1 MTVARAL
8 ARDINLESVITSLG
22 QTAVHFAM
30 KLTASIFILVA
41 GLWLA
46 GRISRSVK
54 RGMERRH
61 LDPSLQSFIGSFVS
75 IVLRIIAIVISL
87 TTVGVQMTSIVA
99 VLGAGALAIGMALSG
114 TMQNFAGGIIILF
127 LKPFKVGDT
136 ILTATGKT
144 GIVKKIMIF
153 TTELRT
159 FDNQV
164 IFLPN
169 GALSNGEITNLS
181 GGSLRRTDLAVGISY
196 GSRIPVARRAILDIL
211 ARDPR
216 IADTPAPSVFVREL
230 GDSAVILT
238 VRFWSKYGDMA
249 DASADTLEQIY
260 SELTKKRVDF
270 PFPQMDVHLTK
281 YSVTIYIL
289 KQQKGRNMKKI
300 SVFVI
305 AGMMA
310 SSASFAGFIA
320 DAPVAPQNADVIVS
334 VAQVKK
340 MRDDTP
346 VIVQGN
352 IIQRMGDEKYLFRD
366 GTDSVIV
373 EIDDEDWGGVDVRA
387 TDTVKLY
394 GEVDASM
401 FKTEIDVDRIEKIEK

>member
-8 ARDINLESVITSLG
+8 ARDIDLESVITSLG
-22 QTAVHFAM
+22 QTAVHFAI
-30 KLTASIFILVA
+30 KLTASVFILVA

-54 RGMERRH
+54 RGMERRN
-61 LDPSLQSFIGSFVS
+61 LDPSLQSFVGSFVS

-99 VLGAGALAIGMALSG
+99 VLGAGALAVGMALSG

-153 TTELRT
+153 TTELHT

-181 GGSLRRTDLAVGISY
+181 GGSLRRTDLTVGISY
-196 GSRIPVARRAILDIL
+196 GSRVPVARRAILDIL

-230 GDSAVILT
+230 GDSAVVLT
-238 VRFWSKYGDMA
+238 VRFWSKYGDMV

-260 SELTKKRVDF
+260 NELPKKKVQF
-270 PFPQMDVHLTK
+270 PFPQMDVHITK
-281 YSVTIYIL
+281 
-289 KQQKGRNMKKI
+289 
-300 SVFVI
+300 
-305 AGMMA
+305 
-310 SSASFAGFIA
+310 
-320 DAPVAPQNADVIVS
+320 
-334 VAQVKK
+334 
-340 MRDDTP
+340 
-346 VIVQGN
+346 
-352 IIQRMGDEKYLFRD
+352 
-366 GTDSVIV
+366 
-373 EIDDEDWGGVDVRA
+373 
-387 TDTVKLY
+387 
-394 GEVDASM
+394 
-401 FKTEIDVDRIEKIEK
+401 

>member
-22 QTAVHFAM
+22 QTAVHFAI
-30 KLTASIFILVA
+30 KLTVSIFILVA

-99 VLGAGALAIGMALSG
+99 VLGAGALAVGMALSG

-144 GIVKKIMIF
+144 GVVKKIMIF
-153 TTELRT
+153 TTELHT

-181 GGSLRRTDLAVGISY
+181 GGSLRRTDLTVGISY

-216 IADTPAPSVFVREL
+216 IAGTPAPSVFVREL

-260 SELTKKRVDF
+260 SELPKKRIDF

-281 YSVTIYIL
+281 
-289 KQQKGRNMKKI
+289 
-300 SVFVI
+300 
-305 AGMMA
+305 
-310 SSASFAGFIA
+310 
-320 DAPVAPQNADVIVS
+320 
-334 VAQVKK
+334 
-340 MRDDTP
+340 
-346 VIVQGN
+346 
-352 IIQRMGDEKYLFRD
+352 
-366 GTDSVIV
+366 
-373 EIDDEDWGGVDVRA
+373 
-387 TDTVKLY
+387 
-394 GEVDASM
+394 
-401 FKTEIDVDRIEKIEK
+401 

>member
-99 VLGAGALAIGMALSG
+99 VLGAGALAVGMALSG

-153 TTELRT
+153 TTELHT

-181 GGSLRRTDLAVGISY
+181 GGSLRRTDLTVGISY

-249 DASADTLEQIY
+249 DTSADTLEQIY
-260 SELTKKRVDF
+260 SELPKKRVDF

-281 YSVTIYIL
+281 
-289 KQQKGRNMKKI
+289 
-300 SVFVI
+300 
-305 AGMMA
+305 
-310 SSASFAGFIA
+310 
-320 DAPVAPQNADVIVS
+320 
-334 VAQVKK
+334 
-340 MRDDTP
+340 
-346 VIVQGN
+346 
-352 IIQRMGDEKYLFRD
+352 
-366 GTDSVIV
+366 
-373 EIDDEDWGGVDVRA
+373 
-387 TDTVKLY
+387 
-394 GEVDASM
+394 
-401 FKTEIDVDRIEKIEK
+401 

>member
-181 GGSLRRTDLAVGISY
+181 GGSLRRTDLTVGISY

-249 DASADTLEQIY
+249 DANADTLEQIY
-260 SELTKKRVDF
+260 SELPKKRVDF

-281 YSVTIYIL
+281 
-289 KQQKGRNMKKI
+289 
-300 SVFVI
+300 
-305 AGMMA
+305 
-310 SSASFAGFIA
+310 
-320 DAPVAPQNADVIVS
+320 
-334 VAQVKK
+334 
-340 MRDDTP
+340 
-346 VIVQGN
+346 
-352 IIQRMGDEKYLFRD
+352 
-366 GTDSVIV
+366 
-373 EIDDEDWGGVDVRA
+373 
-387 TDTVKLY
+387 
-394 GEVDASM
+394 
-401 FKTEIDVDRIEKIEK
+401 

>member
-22 QTAVHFAM
+22 QTAVHFAI
-30 KLTASIFILVA
+30 KLTLSIFILVA

-61 LDPSLQSFIGSFVS
+61 LDPSMQSSIGSFVS
-75 IVLRIIAIVISL
+75 TVVRIIAIVISL

-99 VLGAGALAIGMALSG
+99 VLGAGALAVGMALSG

-144 GIVKKIMIF
+144 GVVKKIMIF
-153 TTELRT
+153 TTELHT

-181 GGSLRRTDLAVGISY
+181 GGSLRRTDLTVGISY

-216 IADTPAPSVFVREL
+216 IAGTPAPSVFVREL

-260 SELTKKRVDF
+260 SELPKKRIDF

-281 YSVTIYIL
+281 
-289 KQQKGRNMKKI
+289 
-300 SVFVI
+300 
-305 AGMMA
+305 
-310 SSASFAGFIA
+310 
-320 DAPVAPQNADVIVS
+320 
-334 VAQVKK
+334 
-340 MRDDTP
+340 
-346 VIVQGN
+346 
-352 IIQRMGDEKYLFRD
+352 
-366 GTDSVIV
+366 
-373 EIDDEDWGGVDVRA
+373 
-387 TDTVKLY
+387 
-394 GEVDASM
+394 
-401 FKTEIDVDRIEKIEK
+401 

>member
-1 MTVARAL
+1 M
-8 ARDINLESVITSLG
+8 ITSLG
-22 QTAVHFAM
+22 QTAVHFAI
-30 KLTASIFILVA
+30 KLTLSIFILVA

-99 VLGAGALAIGMALSG
+99 VLGAGALAVGMALSG

-144 GIVKKIMIF
+144 GVVKKIMIF
-153 TTELRT
+153 TTELHT

-181 GGSLRRTDLAVGISY
+181 GGSLRRTDLTVGISY

-216 IADTPAPSVFVREL
+216 IAGTPAPSVFVREL

-260 SELTKKRVDF
+260 SELPKKRIDF

-281 YSVTIYIL
+281 
-289 KQQKGRNMKKI
+289 
-300 SVFVI
+300 
-305 AGMMA
+305 
-310 SSASFAGFIA
+310 
-320 DAPVAPQNADVIVS
+320 
-334 VAQVKK
+334 
-340 MRDDTP
+340 
-346 VIVQGN
+346 
-352 IIQRMGDEKYLFRD
+352 
-366 GTDSVIV
+366 
-373 EIDDEDWGGVDVRA
+373 
-387 TDTVKLY
+387 
-394 GEVDASM
+394 
-401 FKTEIDVDRIEKIEK
+401 

>member
-1 MTVARAL
+1 MARFFNHRNKSMPQVHAL
-8 ARDINLESVITSLG
+8 AKDIDLESVITSLG
-22 QTAVHFAM
+22 QTAVHFAI
-30 KLTASIFILVA
+30 KLTASVFILVV

-46 GRISRSVK
+46 GRVSRSVR
-54 RGMERRH
+54 RGMERRN
-61 LDPSLQSFIGSFVS
+61 LDPSLKSFVGSFVS

-99 VLGAGALAIGMALSG
+99 VLGAGALAVGMALSG

-153 TTELRT
+153 TTELHT

-181 GGSLRRTDLAVGISY
+181 GGSLRRTDLTVGISY
-196 GSRIPVARRAILDIL
+196 GSRVPVARRAILDIL

-230 GDSAVILT
+230 GDSAVVLT
-238 VRFWSKYGDMA
+238 VRFWSQYGDMA

-260 SELTKKRVDF
+260 SELPQKKVKF

-281 YSVTIYIL
+281 
-289 KQQKGRNMKKI
+289 
-300 SVFVI
+300 
-305 AGMMA
+305 
-310 SSASFAGFIA
+310 
-320 DAPVAPQNADVIVS
+320 
-334 VAQVKK
+334 
-340 MRDDTP
+340 
-346 VIVQGN
+346 
-352 IIQRMGDEKYLFRD
+352 
-366 GTDSVIV
+366 
-373 EIDDEDWGGVDVRA
+373 
-387 TDTVKLY
+387 
-394 GEVDASM
+394 
-401 FKTEIDVDRIEKIEK
+401 

>member
-22 QTAVHFAM
+22 QTAVHFAI
-30 KLTASIFILVA
+30 KLTLSIFISVA

-99 VLGAGALAIGMALSG
+99 VLGAGALAVGMALSG

-144 GIVKKIMIF
+144 GVVKKIMIF
-153 TTELRT
+153 TTELHT

-181 GGSLRRTDLAVGISY
+181 GGSLRRTDLTVGISY

-216 IADTPAPSVFVREL
+216 IAGTPAPSVFVREL

-260 SELTKKRVDF
+260 SELPKKRIDF
-270 PFPQMDVHLTK
+270 PFPQMDVHLT
-281 YSVTIYIL
+281 
-289 KQQKGRNMKKI
+289 N
-300 SVFVI
+300 
-305 AGMMA
+305 
-310 SSASFAGFIA
+310 
-320 DAPVAPQNADVIVS
+320 
-334 VAQVKK
+334 
-340 MRDDTP
+340 
-346 VIVQGN
+346 
-352 IIQRMGDEKYLFRD
+352 
-366 GTDSVIV
+366 
-373 EIDDEDWGGVDVRA
+373 
-387 TDTVKLY
+387 
-394 GEVDASM
+394 
-401 FKTEIDVDRIEKIEK
+401 

>member
-8 ARDINLESVITSLG
+8 AKDIDLESVITSLG
-22 QTAVHFAM
+22 QTAVHFAI
-30 KLTASIFILVA
+30 KLTASVFILVA

-54 RGMERRH
+54 RGMERRN
-61 LDPSLQSFIGSFVS
+61 LDPSLQSFVGSFVS

-99 VLGAGALAIGMALSG
+99 VLGAGALAVGMALSG

-153 TTELRT
+153 TTELHT

-181 GGSLRRTDLAVGISY
+181 GGSLRRTDLTVGISY
-196 GSRIPVARRAILDIL
+196 GSRVAVARRAILDIL

-216 IADTPAPSVFVREL
+216 IADKPAPSVFVREL
-230 GDSAVILT
+230 GDSAVVLT
-238 VRFWSKYGDMA
+238 VRFWSKYGDMV

-260 SELTKKRVDF
+260 SELPKKRVEF
-270 PFPQMDVHLTK
+270 PFPQMDVHLIK
-281 YSVTIYIL
+281 
-289 KQQKGRNMKKI
+289 
-300 SVFVI
+300 
-305 AGMMA
+305 
-310 SSASFAGFIA
+310 
-320 DAPVAPQNADVIVS
+320 
-334 VAQVKK
+334 
-340 MRDDTP
+340 
-346 VIVQGN
+346 
-352 IIQRMGDEKYLFRD
+352 
-366 GTDSVIV
+366 
-373 EIDDEDWGGVDVRA
+373 
-387 TDTVKLY
+387 
-394 GEVDASM
+394 
-401 FKTEIDVDRIEKIEK
+401 

>member
-260 SELTKKRVDF
+260 SELPKKRVDF

>member
-8 ARDINLESVITSLG
+8 AKDIDLESVITSLG
-22 QTAVHFAM
+22 QTAVHFAI
-30 KLTASIFILVA
+30 KLTASVFILVA

-54 RGMERRH
+54 RGMERRN
-61 LDPSLQSFIGSFVS
+61 LDPSLQSFVGSFVS

-99 VLGAGALAIGMALSG
+99 VLGAGALAVGMALSG

-153 TTELRT
+153 TTELHT

-181 GGSLRRTDLAVGISY
+181 GGSLRRTDLTVGISY
-196 GSRIPVARRAILDIL
+196 GSRVAVARRAILDIL

-216 IADTPAPSVFVREL
+216 IADKPAPSVFVREL
-230 GDSAVILT
+230 GDSAVVLI

-260 SELTKKRVDF
+260 NELPKKKVEF
-270 PFPQMDVHLTK
+270 PFPQMDVHITK
-281 YSVTIYIL
+281 
-289 KQQKGRNMKKI
+289 
-300 SVFVI
+300 
-305 AGMMA
+305 
-310 SSASFAGFIA
+310 
-320 DAPVAPQNADVIVS
+320 
-334 VAQVKK
+334 
-340 MRDDTP
+340 
-346 VIVQGN
+346 
-352 IIQRMGDEKYLFRD
+352 
-366 GTDSVIV
+366 
-373 EIDDEDWGGVDVRA
+373 
-387 TDTVKLY
+387 
-394 GEVDASM
+394 
-401 FKTEIDVDRIEKIEK
+401 

>member
-99 VLGAGALAIGMALSG
+99 VLGAGALAVGMALSG

-153 TTELRT
+153 TTELHT

-181 GGSLRRTDLAVGISY
+181 GGSLRRTDLTVGISY
-196 GSRIPVARRAILDIL
+196 GSRVPVARRAILDIL

-230 GDSAVILT
+230 GDSAVLLT

-260 SELTKKRVDF
+260 SELPKKRVDF
-270 PFPQMDVHLTK
+270 PFPQMDVHITK
-281 YSVTIYIL
+281 
-289 KQQKGRNMKKI
+289 
-300 SVFVI
+300 
-305 AGMMA
+305 
-310 SSASFAGFIA
+310 
-320 DAPVAPQNADVIVS
+320 
-334 VAQVKK
+334 
-340 MRDDTP
+340 
-346 VIVQGN
+346 
-352 IIQRMGDEKYLFRD
+352 
-366 GTDSVIV
+366 
-373 EIDDEDWGGVDVRA
+373 
-387 TDTVKLY
+387 
-394 GEVDASM
+394 
-401 FKTEIDVDRIEKIEK
+401 

>member
-8 ARDINLESVITSLG
+8 ARDIDLESVITSLG
-22 QTAVHFAM
+22 QTAVHFAI
-30 KLTASIFILVA
+30 KLTASVFILVA

-54 RGMERRH
+54 RGMERRN
-61 LDPSLQSFIGSFVS
+61 LDPSLQSFVGSFVS

-99 VLGAGALAIGMALSG
+99 VLGAGALAVGMALSG

-127 LKPFKVGDT
+127 LNPFKVGDT

-153 TTELRT
+153 TTELHT

-181 GGSLRRTDLAVGISY
+181 GGSLRRTDLTVGISY
-196 GSRIPVARRAILDIL
+196 GSRVPVARRAILDIL

-230 GDSAVILT
+230 GDSAVVLT

-260 SELTKKRVDF
+260 NELPKKKVQF
-270 PFPQMDVHLTK
+270 PFPQMDVHITK
-281 YSVTIYIL
+281 
-289 KQQKGRNMKKI
+289 
-300 SVFVI
+300 
-305 AGMMA
+305 
-310 SSASFAGFIA
+310 
-320 DAPVAPQNADVIVS
+320 
-334 VAQVKK
+334 
-340 MRDDTP
+340 
-346 VIVQGN
+346 
-352 IIQRMGDEKYLFRD
+352 
-366 GTDSVIV
+366 
-373 EIDDEDWGGVDVRA
+373 
-387 TDTVKLY
+387 
-394 GEVDASM
+394 
-401 FKTEIDVDRIEKIEK
+401 

>member
-1 MTVARAL
+1 MPQVHAL
-8 ARDINLESVITSLG
+8 AKDIDLESVITSLG
-22 QTAVHFAM
+22 QTAVHFAI
-30 KLTASIFILVA
+30 KLTASVFILVV

-46 GRISRSVK
+46 GRVSRSVR
-54 RGMERRH
+54 RGMERRN
-61 LDPSLQSFIGSFVS
+61 LDPSLQSFVGSFVS

-99 VLGAGALAIGMALSG
+99 VLGAGALAVGMALSG

-136 ILTATGKT
+136 ILTATGKI

-153 TTELRT
+153 TTELHT

-181 GGSLRRTDLAVGISY
+181 GGSLRRTDLTVGISY
-196 GSRIPVARRAILDIL
+196 GSRVPVARRAILDIL

-230 GDSAVILT
+230 GDSAVVLT
-238 VRFWSKYGDMA
+238 VRFWSQYGDMA

-260 SELTKKRVDF
+260 SELPQKKVKF

-281 YSVTIYIL
+281 
-289 KQQKGRNMKKI
+289 
-300 SVFVI
+300 
-305 AGMMA
+305 
-310 SSASFAGFIA
+310 
-320 DAPVAPQNADVIVS
+320 
-334 VAQVKK
+334 
-340 MRDDTP
+340 
-346 VIVQGN
+346 
-352 IIQRMGDEKYLFRD
+352 
-366 GTDSVIV
+366 
-373 EIDDEDWGGVDVRA
+373 
-387 TDTVKLY
+387 
-394 GEVDASM
+394 
-401 FKTEIDVDRIEKIEK
+401 